1 MATATSRLKPA
12 EWAVLLFT
20 AIYVA
25 IFFGYFLLI
34 GNYEFI
40 WYVLTLVG
48 LACLIA
54 FTRKAAAFPPQI
66 LWALSIWGLVH
77 MAGGGI
83 KVGDGVLY
91 NYIVLPLTVN
101 GELTLLKFDQLV
113 HFYGF
118 AVTAWLLWHILYVNF
133 PELRGTSTIY
143 VYPALGSIGLGA
155 INEMIEFSAVLLFP
169 DTNVGGYYNTA
180 LDLVFNALGAAT
192 AMGVILLVQKMRA
205 GTESAG
211 H

>member
-1 MATATSRLKPA
+1 MAQTAMDTSKLKPA

-20 AIYVA
+20 AIYVVV
-25 IFFGYFLLI
+25 FFAYFLLI

-48 LACLIA
+48 LASLIA
-54 FTRKAAAFPPQI
+54 FTRKTAAFPPQI

-83 KVGDGVLY
+83 RVGNGVLY
-91 NYIVLPLTVN
+91 NFIVWPVTAN

-118 AVTAWLLWHILYVNF
+118 AVTAWLLWHILNVNF
-133 PELRGTSTIY
+133 AELRGTSTIY
-143 VYPALGSIGLGA
+143 VYPALASTGLGA
-155 INEMIEFSAVLLFP
+155 LNEMIEFSAVLLFP
-169 DTNVGGYYNTA
+169 DTNVGGYFNTA
-180 LDLVFNALGAAT
+180 LDLVFNALGASV
-192 AMGVILLVQKMRA
+192 AMVVIFLVQRMKA
-205 GTESAG
+205 
-211 H
+211 